1 MDKNTLTA
9 RRHDI
14 DALRVLVFG
23 LLILYHVGMFY
34 VADWGWHVK
43 SAYQS
48 ETLQMFMRMINQ
60 WRMPLLF
67 LISGI
72 ASSFLFAKLGAG
84 GFASGRTRRLLI
96 PLLFG
101 MTVVVVPQAYYEAQF
116 RGATEPG
123 YMNFLWHY
131 FTFQPWPD
139 GAFAGSDIGV
149 TWMHLWYLP
158 YLLCY
163 SLAFV
168 PIALWLKGRGRST
181 HERLLRLRGSWLIV
195 LPTIPLIV
203 YANTLFPIFGGSN
216 HALLDD
222 WYGHAMFFTFF
233 VYGYLIAVDAGIW
246 AEIRRLRWWTLGL
259 AMFFY
264 FLMRVPAANIP
275 TQFEGLAGW
284 LGTPVTMFNRWLWI
298 LTVLGWSFTLLNRP
312 YRWLAYAN
320 EAVYP
325 WYILH
330 QTITVWIGF
339 HIARYSLGPVIE
351 PIIVISVTILGCL
364 LLHEFLIRRNR
375 WLRPLFGLKPMASSP
390 QAIKSPTTHACRTTT

>member
-1 MDKNTLTA
+1 MDQQTLTT

-43 SAYQS
+43 SAYLS
-48 ETLQMFMRMINQ
+48 ETLQMFMRFVNQ

-67 LISGI
+67 VISGI
-72 ASSFLFAKLGAG
+72 ASSFLFARLGAG
-84 GFASGRTRRLLI
+84 TFASGRTRRLLI

-101 MTVVVVPQAYYEAQF
+101 MAVVVVPQAYYEAQF
-116 RGATEPG
+116 RGAVEPG
-123 YMNFLWHY
+123 YASFLWHY
-131 FTFQPWPD
+131 FTFQPWPE
-139 GAFAGSDIGV
+139 GAFAGSEIGV

-163 SLAFV
+163 SLALV
-168 PIALWLKGRGRST
+168 PIALWLRGRGQGI
-181 HERLLRLRGSWLIV
+181 HARLLRLKGPWLIA
-195 LPTIPLIV
+195 LPTIPLII
-203 YANTLFPIFGGSN
+203 YANTLFPIYGGTN
-216 HALLDD
+216 HALIND

-233 VYGYLIAVDAGIW
+233 AYGYLMAADPGIW

-264 FLMRVPAANIP
+264 LLMRIPAADIP
-275 TQFEGLAGW
+275 AHLEGLAEW
-284 LGTPVTMFNRWLWI
+284 LSSPVIMFNRWLWI
-298 LTVLGWSFTLLNRP
+298 LTVLGWSCTLLNRP

-339 HIARYSLGPVIE
+339 HIARHSLGPVIE
-351 PIIVISVTILGCL
+351 PIIVLCVTIAGCL
-364 LLHEFLIRRNR
+364 LLHEFLIRRIR
-375 WLRPLFGLKPMASSP
+375 WLRPLFGLKPVARP
-390 QAIKSPTTHACRTTT
+390 ALRENPAGQAARA